1 MCMAVYLTNGQ
12 NNDELNER
20 KYQRAQSLGKTSV
33 VIVLAT
39 LGFVETFRYDNAII
53 IMLIPVLFMATIDSL
68 IKVIFKKTDKTKIY
82 FLWIQAIILIVT
94 IIVYILKTWLQL

>member
-33 VIVLAT
+33 VIVLAYWD
-39 LGFVETFRYDNAII
+39 LLKHLDM
-53 IMLIPVLFMATIDSL
+53 IMQSSL
-68 IKVIFKKTDKTKIY
+68 C
-82 FLWIQAIILIVT
+82 
-94 IIVYILKTWLQL
+94 